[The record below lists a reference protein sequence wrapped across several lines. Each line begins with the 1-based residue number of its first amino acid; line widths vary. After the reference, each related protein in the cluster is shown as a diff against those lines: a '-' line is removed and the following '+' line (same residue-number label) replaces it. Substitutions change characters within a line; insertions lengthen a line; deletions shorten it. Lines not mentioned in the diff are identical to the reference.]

1 MLIRLQIN
9 MEQRVWRIFLIEFKH
24 VRWKNFLS
32 TGNQF
37 TEIQLD
43 RNNTTLIIGE
53 NGAGKSTILDALCF
67 GLFGKPFRN
76 INKSQLLNSIN
87 NSGALVEVEF
97 KIGSKNIKVVRGIK
111 PNVFEI
117 YINGKMYNQD
127 ANARDYQK
135 YLEQQILK
143 LNYRSF
149 TQVVILGSST
159 FIPFMQLKARQRRE
173 VVEDILDIQI
183 FSLMNML
190 LKQEL
195 KSISEDQREN
205 DYNYDLTEEKVNLK
219 QQYIENI
226 KDNRDKLIK
235 EKNDLLQ
242 GNEEE
247 VHKKTASVTMLNG
260 SNEELLSE
268 IQDQNKVNKN
278 QDKLK
283 TIKTTLTE
291 KKNSNSKMVKFFQEN
306 DDCPTCEQPLNN
318 ADEMIKVKQAEVDK
332 FTNALDELKEAINKT
347 EIRQKEISAIIDKI
361 RENEVTVAKE
371 NSSIV
376 QLEKFNSTLLSE
388 IAQLESGDV
397 GKEDLKELK
406 KLRTH
411 LKVLEKQK
419 SKLREDQTYA
429 EAARNMLMDTG
440 IKTKIIKQYLPIM
453 NKLINTYLTSME
465 FYVNFTLD
473 ENFNETIKSRYRDE
487 FTYASFSEGEKMRID
502 LALLFTWRAVA
513 KMKNSTNTNL
523 LILDEIFDSSLDG
536 AGTDEFL
543 KILNTLDGEN
553 VFVISH
559 KQDMLVDKFRSTIRF
574 EKVKNFSHVVE

>member
-1 MLIRLQIN
+1 M
-9 MEQRVWRIFLIEFKH
+9 
-24 VRWKNFLS
+24 RWKNFLS

-43 RNNTTLIIGE
+43 RNNTTLVIGE
-53 NGAGKSTILDALCF
+53 NGSGKSTILDALCF

-76 INKSQLLNSIN
+76 ISKSQLVNSIN
-87 NSGALVEVEF
+87 NGSSIVEVDF
-97 KIGSKNIKVVRGIK
+97 KIGTKTFKVIRGIK

-127 ANARDYQK
+127 ANMRDYQK

-190 LKQEL
+190 LKQ
-195 KSISEDQREN
+195 
-205 DYNYDLTEEKVNLK
+205 
-219 QQYIENI
+219 
-226 KDNRDKLIK
+226 
-235 EKNDLLQ
+235 
-242 GNEEE
+242 
-247 VHKKTASVTMLNG
+247 
-260 SNEELLSE
+260 
-268 IQDQNKVNKN
+268 
-278 QDKLK
+278 KLK
-283 TIKTTLTE
+283 TIQEHQRDATYNIDLTSEKINLQNKYIEDVKKNKKKLISEKNSLLNSNEEEIHKRQKNIKELEQANVELGFNTTHLTDTTE
-291 KKNSNSKMVKFFQEN
+291 KVQKLKGIDVTLKEKRSSTKKYIKFFEEN
-306 DDCPTCEQPLNN
+306 DDCPTCEQHI
-318 ADEMIKVKQAEVDK
+318 DETFKENMIITKKGEHDK
-332 FTNALDELKEAINKT
+332 FDSGIQELSEELKRQEGLLEAINNY
-347 EIRQKEISAIIDKI
+347 IGMI
-361 RENEVTVAKE
+361 RENDAEIGKIGYSIKELERFNTTLQEEINKLHIGEV
-371 NSSIV
+371 N
-376 QLEKFNSTLLSE
+376 
-388 IAQLESGDV
+388 
-397 GKEDLKELK
+397 KEDLDKIKALRKSLK
-406 KLRTH
+406 SF
-411 LKVLEKQK
+411 EKQHQG
-419 SKLREDQTYA
+419 LREEQSYA

-453 NKLINTYLTSME
+453 NKLINTYLTAME
-465 FYVNFTLD
+465 FYVNFTLN
-473 ENFNETIKSRYRDE
+473 ENFEETIKSRHRDE

-523 LILDEIFDSSLDG
+523 LILDEIFDSSLDST
-536 AGTDEFL
+536 GTDEFL

-559 KQDMLVDKFRSTIRF
+559 KQDVLVDKFRSTIRF
-574 EKVKNFSHVVE
+574 EKVKNFSHVAE